1 MIDMAKKS
9 LQQKFPNLVEKFK
22 QSAMDYYSACDSEA
36 FSKQKIVIGR
46 TNKIVDSLDSVG
58 DEGRLALVPL
68 LDDSDQG
75 IRVLAAAY
83 LLKLI
88 PHQAIAVLKDVEKGL
103 TIFPRIDAGRFL
115 ESYARGKWGR

>member
-1 MIDMAKKS
+1 MNLTALPFARASMAQSLTIGGTQDCRSCGKSGSSRGMIDMAKKS

-58 DEGRLALVPL
+58 DEGRLALV
-68 LDDSDQG
+68 
-75 IRVLAAAY
+75 
-83 LLKLI
+83 
-88 PHQAIAVLKDVEKGL
+88 L
-103 TIFPRIDAGRFL
+103 TTPT
-115 ESYARGKWGR
+115 RG